1 MSWPSYGAVSA
12 DIQES
17 VYLRQDVFNARM
29 NAFTAEIRLMIEQ
42 LRTELKQEIQ
52 NVRNDSQN
60 IRAELKQEIQTVRT
74 DLEKQIQDLRTELK
88 QEIQTVRNDV
98 QNIRAELKQEIQTV
112 RTDLEKQIQDLRT
125 ELKQEIQTVR
135 NDVQDLRGEIRN
147 TNARLDMLCNIVY
160 WGFALLA
167 ILIGFPT
174 FSQYFARR
182 EKNKPEQQLTA
193 DDVKRIVMEI
203 LSQQNN
209 IQRT

>member
-1 MSWPSYGAVSA
+1 MRKIFSALLIIFIMSWPSYGAVSA

-98 QNIRAELKQEIQTV
+98 Q
-112 RTDLEKQIQDLRT
+112 
-125 ELKQEIQTVR
+125 
-135 NDVQDLRGEIRN
+135 DLRGEIRN
-147 TNARLDMLCNIVY
+147 TNARLDMLCNVVY

>member
-1 MSWPSYGAVSA
+1 M
-12 DIQES
+12 
-17 VYLRQDVFNARM
+17 
-29 NAFTAEIRLMIEQ
+29 
-42 LRTELKQEIQ
+42 
-52 NVRNDSQN
+52 
-60 IRAELKQEIQTVRT
+60 RT

-88 QEIQTVRNDV
+88 QEIQNVWTDLEKQIQDLRT
-98 QNIRAELKQEIQTV
+98 ELKQEIQTV

-147 TNARLDMLCNIVY
+147 TNARLDMLCNVVY

-193 DDVKRIVMEI
+193 DDVKRIVIEI